1 LWFFASF
8 YRKFENSKSK
18 TIMSISVYKSPI
30 LEGKELVQ
38 RLLVDEFRFDSNIS
52 AYIAENDV
60 KPHFE
65 KLKDSC
71 VILAESTYVD
81 RVFRDSYYHYYSS
94 KLSRYH
100 RDCIRLTFFDGEV
113 DLSLFHTHRY
123 RKELI
128 KKYGGFIILRPT
140 IPNIIG
146 RSVISPKILKKNS
159 FQACFTNIQTTCHGV
174 KFSVEGFPHSS
185 QDAETISCAET
196 TLWAIM
202 EYFSNKYPDYCPVL
216 PSKIITTLN
225 KVTSERQLPS
235 RGLNIQQLSFALRE
249 FGFGTRIYSREEYGA
264 DFERLISTYIESGI
278 PLIIGLDNRPDGNI
292 GHAVLCI
299 GHENVTD
306 DQIDQLMVYP
316 FTNYKLQTTIDSN
329 NLKIYDYDSM
339 QRNFI
344 FIDDN
349 FPVYQNAMLSEP
361 TMHYSN
367 DWHNCRIKHFIV
379 PLYHK
384 VYLEAFEA
392 KNFILS
398 YLVQGPEPLP
408 VNSELL
414 IKVYLTSSRSFK
426 DGLSLESDFNPEIKN
441 GLLEL
446 TMPKFIWVGEL
457 SSKELVKQSM
467 ASGFVIV
474 DATEPNIFYSKPLI
488 LAAYNGMIIKL
499 NQPDGRFEKELLP
512 LPPFKCFIKNLRNQ

>member
-1 LWFFASF
+1 MNL
-8 YRKFENSKSK
+8 
-18 TIMSISVYKSPI
+18 TVYKAPI

-38 RLLVDEFRFDSNIS
+38 NLLINEFHFDS
-52 AYIAENDV
+52 YIATYIADNAV

-65 KLKDSC
+65 KFIDSC
-71 VILAESTYVD
+71 YILAESIYVD

-100 RDCIRLTFFDGEV
+100 RDCIRLTFFTENV
-113 DLSLFHTHRY
+113 DIAKFHSPGYREELSVR
-123 RKELI
+123 
-128 KKYGGFIILRPT
+128 YGGFIILRPT
-140 IPNIIG
+140 IPNVIG
-146 RSVISPKILKKNS
+146 RSVISPKILKNNN
-159 FQACFTNIQTTCHGV
+159 FQACFTNIQTTCHGI

-216 PSKIITTLN
+216 PSKIISTLN
-225 KVTSERQLPS
+225 KVTTERQLPS

-249 FGFGTRIYSREEYGA
+249 FGFGTRIYSKEEYDV

-278 PLIIGLDNRPDGNI
+278 PLIIGIDNRPDGNI

-299 GHENVTD
+299 GHENITPE
-306 DQIDQLMVYP
+306 QIDQLAVYP
-316 FTNYKLQTTIDSN
+316 FTNTKLQNTIVSN
-329 NLKIYDYDSM
+329 NIKVYDYDSAS
-339 QRNFI
+339 RNFI

-349 FPVYQNAMLSEP
+349 LPVYQKAMLSEP
-361 TMHYSN
+361 TLHYGG
-367 DWHNCRIKHFIV
+367 DWQNCRIKHFIA

-384 VYLEAFEA
+384 VYLDAFEA

-398 YLVQGPEPLP
+398 YLIQGPEPLP

-426 DGLSLESDFNPEIKN
+426 DGLSLEPDFQPETKN
-441 GLLEL
+441 VLLEL

-457 SSKELVKQSM
+457 SSKELIKQSM
-467 ASGFVIV
+467 ASGLVIL

-488 LAAYNGMIIKL
+488 FAAFNGMIIKL
-499 NQPDGRFEKELLP
+499 NQNEGRFEKELLP
-512 LPPFKCFIKNLRNQ
+512 LPPFKCFVKNLRNPSV